1 MERNKHQIKIAI
13 MANKYHVRSISL
25 PSRSHP
31 STIRVEEELS
41 KIKTW
46 EGTFT
51 STSGSI
57 HTGISLIEDLYI
69 CLDDLLN
76 MASTQKVISHHR
88 GEKCVQEVLDGSVR
102 ILDICG
108 ITRDTM
114 LQIKENVQAL
124 HSSLRRRKGDS
135 CVEASVAE
143 YKLFTKKMKKDAIK
157 LITSLKQMDGKFGVS
172 TLLDL
177 DHHFVAVI
185 RVLREVILMNL
196 SLFQFFLSFFTVS
209 SSNSK
214 TSKWLLVTKL
224 MHRGIKPCE
233 DKSENINE
241 FQCVEASLSTLLNEG
256 TINDEKMQVVHERL
270 EALENAIESVENG
283 LESVFRRLIKTRA
296 SLLNII
302 SQ

>member
-1 MERNKHQIKIAI
+1 

-41 KIKTW
+41 KLKTW
-46 EGTFT
+46 EGT
-51 STSGSI
+51 STSSSDSI
-57 HTGISLIEDLYI
+57 QTGLSLLKDLYLA
-69 CLDDLLN
+69 LDDLLN
-76 MASTQKVISHHR
+76 MSSTQQVISLHK
-88 GEKCVQEVLDGSVR
+88 GDKCVEEVLDGSMR
-102 ILDICG
+102 ILDMCG

-124 HSSLRRRKGDS
+124 HSALRRRKGDS
-135 CVEASVAE
+135 SVETSVAD
-143 YKLFTKKMKKDAIK
+143 YKLFAKKMKRNVNK

-172 TLLDL
+172 PLLDL
-177 DHHFVAVI
+177 DHHLASVT
-185 RVLREVILMNL
+185 RVLREVIVINL
-196 SLFQFFLSFFTVS
+196 SVFQSILSFLTMS

-214 TSKWLLVTKL
+214 AITKWFLVAKF
-224 MHRGIKPCE
+224 MHKGVKPSE
-233 DKSENINE
+233 ENSENENE
-241 FQCVEASLSTLLNEG
+241 LHCVEIALSTLLNEG
-256 TINDEKMQVVHERL
+256 THDDNIRVAHERL

-283 LESVFRRLIKTRA
+283 LEGVFRRLIKTRA

>member
-1 MERNKHQIKIAI
+1 

-41 KIKTW
+41 KLKTW
-46 EGTFT
+46 EGT
-51 STSGSI
+51 STSSSHSI
-57 HTGISLIEDLYI
+57 QTALSLLKDLYLA
-69 CLDDLLN
+69 LDDLLN
-76 MASTQKVISHHR
+76 MSSTQQVISLHK
-88 GEKCVQEVLDGSVR
+88 GDKCVEEVLDGSMR
-102 ILDICG
+102 ILDMCG

-124 HSSLRRRKGDS
+124 HSALRRRKGDS
-135 CVEASVAE
+135 SVETSVAE
-143 YKLFTKKMKKDAIK
+143 YKLFAKKMKRNVNK

-172 TLLDL
+172 PLLDL
-177 DHHFVAVI
+177 DHHLACVT
-185 RVLREVILMNL
+185 RVLREVIVINL
-196 SLFQFFLSFFTVS
+196 SVFQSILSFLAMS

-214 TSKWLLVTKL
+214 ATTKWFLVAKF
-224 MHRGIKPCE
+224 MHKGVKPSE
-233 DKSENINE
+233 ENSENENE
-241 FQCVEASLSTLLNEG
+241 LQCVEIALSTLLNEG
-256 TINDEKMQVVHERL
+256 THDDNIRVAHERL